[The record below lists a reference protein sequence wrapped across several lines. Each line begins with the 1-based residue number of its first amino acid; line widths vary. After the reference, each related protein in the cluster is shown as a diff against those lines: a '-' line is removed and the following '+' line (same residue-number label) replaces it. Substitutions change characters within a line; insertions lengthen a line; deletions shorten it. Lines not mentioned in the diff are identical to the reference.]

1 MRVYSENEHNSI
13 RMTARQSLLSKS
25 TIVKLFIRNNS
36 VKKIFLGIMC
46 VLLCLPLSACEKRD
60 EDMQSAEDWEWQYIV
75 DITCPWGEGGGAD
88 TTLQA
93 FRKSFLETSGTDVVI
108 EHKSGSGGIAGMQ
121 YALTK
126 PADGYFYLLGTQ
138 SLLLMQISGE
148 TDYDV
153 YHSIHPLCRLVY
165 DCNLFVTAPDAPRKS
180 YEEVHSYA
188 LEHPGEL
195 RCGLMSLMGL
205 DSACASTAFDDTLE
219 LVPYQDGQTM
229 LQDVAN
235 GVIDLAI
242 CGPGEA
248 TEMLSSGKL
257 HIVISCTE
265 EPVTINGYDEPIPC
279 AGELGIDCFYGPGRG
294 IFYIDGTPEEAIRA
308 FERDA
313 KAAVESE
320 EFQRFLHEQNLDLR
334 PGWLGREEYQIEW
347 DNEYD
352 ELSAIF
358 SEGGA
363 K

>member
-1 MRVYSENEHNSI
+1 MRVYRENELNLI
-13 RMTARQSLLSKS
+13 RMTLRQ
-25 TIVKLFIRNNS
+25 
-36 VKKIFLGIMC
+36 KKIFLGIVC
-46 VLLCLPLSACEKRD
+46 VLLCVSLSACGKRD
-60 EDMQSAEDWEWQYIV
+60 EDMQPAEDWGWEYTV

-93 FRKSFLETSGTDVVI
+93 FAKAFRETNGTDVVI

-121 YALTK
+121 YAQTK

-165 DCNLFVTAPDAPRKS
+165 DCNLFVTASDAPRKS
-180 YEEVHSYA
+180 YEEVYSYA
-188 LEHPGEL
+188 LDHPGEL

-205 DSACASTAFDDTLE
+205 DSACASAAFGDTLE

-229 LQDVAN
+229 LEDVAN

-248 TEMLSSGKL
+248 TERLSAGRL
-257 HIVISCTE
+257 YILISCTE
-265 EPVTINGYDEPIPC
+265 EPITINGYDEPIPC
-279 AGELGIDCFYGPGRG
+279 AGELGVECFYGPGRG

-320 EFQRFLHEQNLDLR
+320 GFQRFLHEQNLDLR
-334 PGWLGREEYQIEW
+334 PGWLGREEYQTQW
-347 DNEYD
+347 DNEYA

-363 K
+363 Q